1 MKRFSLCR
9 IVLLLLC
16 ALPLAAQ
23 TQSQSQSEDQP
34 DVQNDDQTER
44 ILSFDSFI
52 TVHDDGSML
61 VKETIKVRSTGEQMK
76 HGIYRDFP
84 TEYVSRFLR
93 LRDSRPFEIVSVRRD
108 GRGES
113 YHVKD
118 IDNGTRIYF
127 GSADYLLPP
136 GIHTYELT
144 YSTDR
149 QLRFFSDHDE
159 LYWNVNG

>member
-1 MKRFSLCR
+1 
-9 IVLLLLC
+9 
-16 ALPLAAQ
+16 
-23 TQSQSQSEDQP
+23 EDQP
-34 DVQNDDQTER
+34 DVQIDEQPER

-52 TVHDDGSML
+52 TVQDDGSML
-61 VKETIKVRSTGEQMK
+61 VKETIKVRSAGEQIK
-76 HGIYRDFP
+76 HGIYRYFP
-84 TEYVSRFLR
+84 TEYVNNFLR

-108 GRGES
+108 GSAES
-113 YHVKD
+113 YHTEDHERGQRV
-118 IDNGTRIYF
+118 YF

-159 LYWNVNG
+159 LY

>member
-1 MKRFSLCR
+1 SLCP
-9 IVLLLLC
+9 IVLLVLC

-23 TQSQSQSEDQP
+23 TQSQSEDQP

-52 TVHDDGSML
+52 TVHEDGSML

-93 LRDSRPFEIVSVRRD
+93 LRDSSPFEIVSVRTD
-108 GRGES
+108 GSRAP
-113 YHVKD
+113 YHTD
-118 IDNGTRIYF
+118 HR
-127 GSADYLLPP
+127 PP
-136 GIHTYELT
+136 GPPPHPPRAAY
-144 YSTDR
+144 
-149 QLRFFSDHDE
+149 
-159 LYWNVNG
+159 